1 MIQLIASD
9 MDGTLLNDEMEI
21 SAENIAAIKQVQ
33 AAGIE
38 FLVATGRSIEEAQP
52 ILQAAGIKCRY
63 ITSNGA
69 QIFDENGQNLF
80 TVGIEKEKL
89 DLSIAILRRH
99 QIYFELFTDH
109 GGFTENID
117 DRIASIAHWLKSTS
131 PNLSEAEAFEISE
144 SHMASLPINFVAD
157 FRTVLDN
164 PEITVLKIFAM
175 GQIDEP
181 ELLLAKEELSQIS
194 DLAVTSSGA
203 NNIEVNHQAAQ
214 KGQALQKVTELLNL
228 PLSKVA
234 ALGDNFNDMSMLA
247 AVGVGIAMANAEAE
261 VKEIAKYTT
270 VTNVENGVAYAV
282 EQILA
287 GEWR

>member
-131 PNLSEAEAFEISE
+131 PNLSEAEAFEIAE